1 MTPKIFPIIAVS
13 AMLLPVS
20 VNSVNAQNT
29 AEAMDITVSVVEQS
43 PDTSVEVVESG
54 QMPVFTLQQ
63 CIDIALNTN
72 PTITVADMEIERMD
86 YTRKDVLAQLLP
98 NVAFGATYNRTLAK
112 QVAYMD
118 FDMSS
123 MMGGAGADSGDDAP
137 AQTSKKSNQSDGI
150 KMGRDNAWQLGFNA
164 SLPLIAPQLWASLD
178 LSDSQIAQ
186 SVEQARASR
195 LDLINQVS
203 TAYYQ
208 LLLANDSKKV
218 IQQSY
223 DMAALTHDIYQKQ
236 FEVGTA
242 SEYDVLRT
250 SVAMKNVEPE
260 LLQADIA
267 IRRAMLQL
275 RVLMGLPAE
284 FEFAV
289 AGKLSDYE
297 STMYSETLNIDP
309 DYSKNTT
316 LVMNELQINT
326 LDRSLRVAKRAW
338 YPTLALSASYNWMSS
353 SNGNPFSGLRWSPYS
368 LVGLTLNVPLYQG
381 GARMNKIKE
390 TQIQMEQ
397 MRLTRENLER
407 SVSMQVDL
415 AIDNI
420 KLNVKQIAS
429 NSESVGQ
436 AVRAHSIME
445 QSFQVGAASYLQ
457 LRDAELALTQTRLT
471 YYQSIY
477 NYLIARCEL
486 DLLLGRE

>member
-1 MTPKIFPIIAVS
+1 MFNRTKLIFAFLLTVIT
-13 AMLLPVS
+13 LLPLRL
-20 VNSVNAQNT
+20 NAQQ
-29 AEAMDITVSVVEQS
+29 DTVPTFSLKE
-43 PDTSVEVVESG
+43 
-54 QMPVFTLQQ
+54 
-63 CIDIALNTN
+63 CIEIALNTN
-72 PTITVADMEIERMD
+72 PTITVANLEIQRMD

-98 NVAFGATYNRTLAK
+98 NLAFGANYNRTLAK

-118 FDMSS
+118 FDMGSI
-123 MMGGAGADSGDDAP
+123 MGGGTSGDDDNVAP
-137 AQTSKKSNQSDGI
+137 DAPQSKSKGSQSDGI
-150 KMGRDNAWQLGFNA
+150 KMGRDNSWQLGFNA

-223 DMAALTHDIYQKQ
+223 DMAALTYDIYSKQ
-236 FEVGTA
+236 YAVGAA

-267 IRRAMLQL
+267 VRRAMLQL
-275 RVLMGLPAE
+275 RVLMSMPAD
-284 FEFAV
+284 FNFAV
-289 AGKLSDYE
+289 CGQLADYE
-297 STMYSETLNIDP
+297 QSMYSETLAIDP
-309 DYSKNTT
+309 DYSNNTT
-316 LVMNELQINT
+316 LVMNMLQQNT
-326 LDRSLRVAKRAW
+326 LAQSLKVARRAW
-338 YPTLALSASYNWMSS
+338 YPTLALSASYNWTSS
-353 SNGNPFSGLRWSPYS
+353 SNGSPFTGLRWSPYS
-368 LVGLTLNVPLYQG
+368 LVGLTLNIPIYQG
-381 GARMNKIKE
+381 GSRYNKIKE
-390 TQIQMEQ
+390 AEIQVEQ
-397 MRLTRENLER
+397 MRLNRENIER

-415 AIDNI
+415 AMDNI
-420 KLNVKQIAS
+420 KLNVRQIAS
-429 NSESVGQ
+429 NSESLSQ
-436 AVRAHSIME
+436 AERAHRIME
-445 QSFQVGAASYLQ
+445 QSFEIGAASYLE